1 MIIGQKVVLREK
13 RLADAW
19 NDYTWETD
27 LELAQLDA
35 SPILAITFSQ
45 YLSSYANEL
54 RYSSTTSRR
63 FAVDTLDSKHIGNC
77 SYYNISESKGSTEL
91 GIMIGNR
98 DYWNK
103 GWGTDTITT
112 LQAIAD
118 NISKAQDATSNIES
132 HAEESTTII
141 STLKKMIDEHTE
153 IEDTLEE
160 IDNDLEQTTE
170 TEKKD
175 DERQDPC

>member
-77 SYYNISESKGSTEL
+77 SYYNISESKGSTEV

-112 LQAIAD
+112 LVNYIFWETKLTR
-118 NISKAQDATSNIES
+118 IY
-132 HAEESTTII
+132 
-141 STLKKMIDEHTE
+141 LK
-153 IEDTLEE
+153 TLETN
-160 IDNDLEQTTE
+160 IRAQKCFQKCGFTPYDHLSRNGFSFVLMGIQHNQWQ
-170 TEKKD
+170 K
-175 DERQDPC
+175 RQAKNPGQISI